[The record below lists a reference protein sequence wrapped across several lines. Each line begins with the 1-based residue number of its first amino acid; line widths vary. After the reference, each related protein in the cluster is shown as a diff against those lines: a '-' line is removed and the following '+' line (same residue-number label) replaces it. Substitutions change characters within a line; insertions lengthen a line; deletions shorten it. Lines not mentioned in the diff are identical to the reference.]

1 MVTVVRGR
9 PVSAKAVGSTLFNLA
24 WSCACS
30 FQPAQSWPG
39 WQQEKMGKGRGEG
52 CSHLWEHRLHLNHW
66 GLLVCSVRC
75 MLGAGW
81 GSVRHGWNGPTK
93 TAPGCLYVRF
103 FNICFCC
110 PRFLILAV
118 DVALWTCAVH
128 PMKSCYGRGK
138 DVYKINCQAFPMLL
152 SLPPHHLLCCF
163 FFQLS
168 EREWSARVTA
178 SKGSTDLGASLW
190 FEHRNPHSWRMWA
203 HRSTSTC
210 PLVNVAKHAPS
221 TRPTVVAVLTPAVAE
236 HQRWTGL
243 AGVAVFAL
251 LYCISV
257 LQQNIKDSILVTKY
271 VSLRIP
277 RPFLKGKW
285 SGLCCLKEPSKLCC
299 VASFPGWT
307 PWEKIFLNLGHNWG
321 VENTF

>member
-9 PVSAKAVGSTLFNLA
+9 PVSAQAMGSALFNLA

-52 CSHLWEHRLHLNHW
+52 CSHLWEHRLRLNHW

-93 TAPGCLYVRF
+93 TAPGCLQVRF

-163 FFQLS
+163 FFPIVR
-168 EREWSARVTA
+168 ERMKCLCYFQQR
-178 SKGSTDLGASLW
+178 K
-190 FEHRNPHSWRMWA
+190 
-203 HRSTSTC
+203 HRSWSFTLVWAQESSLLKDVSTQEYFYMSISECGKACPEHQAHSGGCVNSSCSWTSEMNWACWCGCVCTSV
-210 PLVNVAKHAPS
+210 LHFSSSAKH
-221 TRPTVVAVLTPAVAE
+221 
-236 HQRWTGL
+236 QR
-243 AGVAVFAL
+243 FHFS
-251 LYCISV
+251 Y
-257 LQQNIKDSILVTKY
+257 
-271 VSLRIP
+271 
-277 RPFLKGKW
+277 
-285 SGLCCLKEPSKLCC
+285 
-299 VASFPGWT
+299 
-307 PWEKIFLNLGHNWG
+307 
-321 VENTF
+321 